1 MNTPPGQ
8 KHRIVVGIDGSECSR
23 RALDWGAV
31 QAEMTGAEVEVVS
44 AWHWPIIFAAPMPPY
59 NPADDTT
66 KMVEEILSKVRDG
79 HPDVK
84 IKSMVIE
91 GHPAPVLIE
100 AAKGADLLVVGS
112 RGHGEFAGMLL
123 GSVGEH
129 CVSHAPCPVVVFREE
144 NG

>member
-1 MNTPPGQ
+1 
-8 KHRIVVGIDGSECSR
+8 
-23 RALDWGAV
+23 
-31 QAEMTGAEVEVVS
+31 MTGAEMEVVS
-44 AWHWPIIFAAPMPPY
+44 AWHWPIIFAAPMPAY
-59 NPADDTT
+59 DPAEDTA
-66 KMVEEILSKVRDG
+66 KMVEEILAKVRER
-79 HPDVK
+79 HPDVR
-84 IKSMVIE
+84 IQSTVIE

-112 RGHGEFAGMLL
+112 RGHGEFVGMLL